1 MPGTLPGAR
10 EAAAETLKDHKGT
23 ALSLEEMLV
32 RRPPSLCCEPGGFLD
47 PGEAWR
53 SHGRSQDDPS

>member
-10 EAAAETLKDHKGT
+10 EGAAETLKDHKGT

-47 PGEAWR
+47 PGEA
-53 SHGRSQDDPS
+53 